1 MFFIMLSLRTY
12 QNGGGDGGHAARVA
26 QNGRSQGGSAQAN
39 GPGGVSPQGR
49 HLVKM
54 LIKDFLD

>member
-1 MFFIMLSLRTY
+1 MLSLRTY